1 MYVLGKVKTNPYF
14 RKKRTNLFFGTECA
28 IIKVI
33 AFWNFTKFSY
43 RFDLSRAKRSLLLM
57 IHGRL
62 STILKTSRSNVFR
75 YVKVCIFWEFIQY
88 TIHWD
93 KTQILKKF
101 PSDRINSTKTALFFL
116 SRAPNHHNFTFNSQ
130 FLYKLKHMVH
140 HFKTV
145 RVIFHFRFR
154 LLFIKFYIFV
164 QQKAWTLWL
173 PKVVIPFK
181 IKIIEKPHTVL
192 VPDHWFLS
200 CNKNI
205 QWYLHEFGKFND
217 ICVSWSSP
225 KTDL

>member
-1 MYVLGKVKTNPYF
+1 MGYNQGHSILELYQIFLQIWFVTSKKELAINDT
-14 RKKRTNLFFGTECA
+14 RK
-28 IIKVI
+28 
-33 AFWNFTKFSY
+33 AFDDFK
-43 RFDLSRAKRSLLLM
+43 
-57 IHGRL
+57 
-62 STILKTSRSNVFR
+62 
-75 YVKVCIFWEFIQY
+75 
-88 TIHWD
+88 
-93 KTQILKKF
+93 
-101 PSDRINSTKTALFFL
+101 NSTKTALFFL